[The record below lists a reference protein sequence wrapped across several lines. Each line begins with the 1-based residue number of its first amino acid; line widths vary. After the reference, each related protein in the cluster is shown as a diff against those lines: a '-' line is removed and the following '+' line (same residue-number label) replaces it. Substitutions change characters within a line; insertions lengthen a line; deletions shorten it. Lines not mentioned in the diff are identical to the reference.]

1 MKTTT
6 KNTGIKV
13 NTGVK
18 AGGLQSNHA
27 RSRLRIKSGVRAA
40 GLQSNH
46 TRSGLKVR
54 TDIKAGGSLH
64 QNHNAIVRG

>member
-18 AGGLQSNHA
+18 SGGSSPNH
-27 RSRLRIKSGVRAA
+27 
-40 GLQSNH
+40 N
-46 TRSGLKVR
+46 RSGLKVTTGVR
-54 TDIKAGGSLH
+54 AGSTGLRS
-64 QNHNAIVRG
+64 NHFFRLQCVH